1 MNFSSCLKTLTTV
14 AAFGVLA
21 IGTAVQAQDP
31 HSPPSSPNF
40 TPAASTLFGVE
51 QDGNPKAGFLQTG
64 LQTAASYDLFI
75 RSGATIT
82 FDQIPGDATSL
93 VTAQIDKV
101 DGFYLIY
108 NPRLGAGVVA
118 GQAAGVAAPATPGVT
133 SEVGMWSKTNK
144 NDGNVIGY
152 SANAFND
159 NTLTS
164 PNGLTP
170 TASVSSAGAFS
181 FTAPTNVQKAGFPEF
196 GFYFEAH
203 SLDPQVGDVHGYYV
217 INGQFNTSGI
227 PEPAYAQ
234 LAGLLMMG
242 GVGTLF
248 VRLRRKS
255 AK

>member
-1 MNFSSCLKTLTTV
+1 MNFSSCLKTLSTI

-40 TPAASTLFGVE
+40 TSAASTLFGVQ
-51 QDGNPKAGFLQTG
+51 QDGKPGFLQTG
-64 LQTAASYDLFI
+64 LQTAASYDLYI

-82 FDQIPGDATSL
+82 FDQIPGDATTQ
-93 VTAQIDKV
+93 VTALIDKV

-108 NPRLGAGVVA
+108 NPRLGAGVVS
-118 GQAAGVAAPATPGVT
+118 GQAAGVVAPATPGVT
-133 SEVGMWSKTNK
+133 SEVGAWSKTNK

-152 SANAFND
+152 SANAFSD
-159 NTLTS
+159 TTLTS

-170 TASVSSAGAFS
+170 TPGVSSAGAYS
-181 FTAPTNVQKAGFPEF
+181 FTAPTIAQNAGFPEF

-217 INGQFNTSGI
+217 INGQFNTNGI

-248 VRLRRKS
+248 IRLRRKS